1 MEDQNTQTM
10 QFVGLNDEKISV
22 EDAQRSLTK
31 PDLLKAKMKL
41 YLIQEMEGGTYYQA
55 AGCTFMGCKK

>member
-1 MEDQNTQTM
+1 M